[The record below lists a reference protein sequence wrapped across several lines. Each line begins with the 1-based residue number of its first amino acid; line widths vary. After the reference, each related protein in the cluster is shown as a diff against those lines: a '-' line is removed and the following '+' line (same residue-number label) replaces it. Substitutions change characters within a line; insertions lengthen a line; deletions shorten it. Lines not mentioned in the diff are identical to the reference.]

1 MLLPGEMSSQVLLVS
16 KHFIAVTAMV
26 GQCFLVGVLSTA
38 VTAVMWS
45 RMRNTSYM
53 SEVLSKIREVNIT
66 LATVA
71 VLGGLSMV
79 LQFCQT
85 KKSFFTLLALWM
97 LLPIMLEDCLF
108 LGETEVATGATKWF
122 RARRSRH
129 DKRIGNLP

>member
-1 MLLPGEMSSQVLLVS
+1 
-16 KHFIAVTAMV
+16 
-26 GQCFLVGVLSTA
+26 
-38 VTAVMWS
+38 
-45 RMRNTSYM
+45 MRNTSYM
-53 SEVLSKIREVNIT
+53 SEVLSKTREVNIT

-108 LGETEVATGATKWF
+108 LGETEVATGATK
-122 RARRSRH
+122 
-129 DKRIGNLP
+129 